1 MDDPLSNLSAEQEC
15 RGKRVLDA
23 SRYLAMP
30 SGASVAHHLV
40 QHPLCLREVAAPLER
55 NGTSRS
61 AQQHST
67 NISRRARQV
76 SGPCVRGVALIKSSQ
91 LPVDATD
98 AQARRER
105 VRRLKRSVAHAGH
118 AIQRIQRLVEAQL
131 AFPLLARG
139 AR

>member
-1 MDDPLSNLSAEQEC
+1 
-15 RGKRVLDA
+15 GKRVLDA

-30 SGASVAHHLV
+30 SGASVAYHLV

-55 NGTSRS
+55 NGTSCS

-98 AQARRER
+98 AQVRRDS
-105 VRRLKRSVAHAGH
+105 VRRLKRSGVHSEVS
-118 AIQRIQRLVEAQL
+118 INITPRLSK
-131 AFPLLARG
+131 
-139 AR
+139 